1 MPASEIPTLEEGEYY
16 WTQLEGLEVVNM
28 DRAPL
33 GIVNHLIETGA
44 NDVMVIDGEEGEMLV
59 PFVPGVVREV
69 NLEEGY
75 IKLDWQTN
83 D

>member
-1 MPASEIPTLEEGEYY
+1 M
-16 WTQLEGLEVVNM
+16 VNM

-33 GIVNHLIETGA
+33 GIVNHLFETGA

-75 IKLDWQTN
+75 IKLDWQPN

>member
-28 DRAPL
+28 DRDPL
-33 GIVNHLIETGA
+33 GKVNHLFETGA

-75 IKLDWQTN
+75 IKLDWLTH